1 MANTTFSGPVRSKN
15 GFEDISVAD
24 STGVET
30 TNSTFS
36 NNTSIG
42 GTLAVTG
49 ASTLTGALSVT
60 GAITGLRSV
69 NTDFNAAGAKTETL
83 TAAQSGTLFLIN
95 GAAANIVNLPA
106 LSTGNVGVT
115 YDFQLTVA
123 VGGSVTTT
131 FVLPGSAVSNFQGML
146 SLVAGTAANAVS
158 DVAGDTLTLP
168 NSTVANARISMTCV
182 VDDGTNSTWMVTA
195 LSTPIATI
203 S

>member
-1 MANTTFSGPVRSKN
+1 MANTTFSGAVRSEN
-15 GFEDISVAD
+15 GFKDISIAD
-24 STGVET
+24 ATGAVT

-42 GTLAVTG
+42 GTL
-49 ASTLTGALSVT
+49 SVT
-60 GAITGLRSV
+60 GAISGTSTLTARRSI

-106 LSTGNVGVT
+106 LATGNVGVT
-115 YDFQLTVA
+115 YEFQLTVA

-146 SLVAGTAANAVS
+146 SLVAGTAVNPVS

-182 VDDGTNSTWMVTA
+182 VDDGTNSTWMTTA

-203 S
+203 N

>member
-1 MANTTFSGPVRSKN
+1 MANTTFNGPVRSEN
-15 GFEDISVAD
+15 GFNDISVAD
-24 STGVET
+24 GTGAVT

-42 GTLAVTG
+42 GTL
-49 ASTLTGALSVT
+49 SVT
-60 GAITGLRSV
+60 GAISGTSTITARRSV
-69 NTDFNAAGAKTETL
+69 NTDFNAAAAKTETL

-115 YDFQLTVA
+115 YEFQLTVA

-131 FVLPGSAVSNFQGML
+131 FVLPGSAVSNFQGMM
-146 SLVAGTAANAVS
+146 SLVAGTAANAIS

-168 NSTVANARISMTCV
+168 NSTVANARIAMTCV
-182 VDDGTNSTWMVTA
+182 VDDGTNSTWMATA

-203 S
+203 T